1 MDASLLRSSF
11 DLIAPH
17 KDEFFEAFYQ
27 ILFEKYP
34 EVRPLFAN
42 TNIPKQALM
51 LADVLDTVIEG
62 VEMGQDLTPILQ
74 TLGAR
79 HKTYGVLP
87 EHYPMVGDALIATFQ
102 TKLGSQWTPAFQDAW
117 TQAYTSIVQ
126 VVSS

>member
-87 EHYPMVGDALIATFQ
+87 EHYPRVGDALIATFQ